1 VTESTGQAT
10 DFSGKRA
17 LIVDDSKSA
26 RAFLSRMLEKHGI
39 EVDTAE
45 TAEQAIVYLARTRPD
60 VIFMDHLMPGMDGF
74 QAVQSI
80 KNNPRTATIPI
91 MMFTSQEGELYLG
104 QARALGALG
113 VLPKQVKPAE
123 VSTVL
128 HQLRLVPDRRR
139 ARVTSFEP
147 GNAVA
152 HEAFQ
157 RPAAAAVSIAGLS
170 TGTDGP
176 LGAPPASPSE
186 RFEAGLSAAQL
197 RALVEEIVRD
207 QLGDLRR
214 GFSGLLDEQSER
226 LIAQVREL
234 VAPPAAA
241 VDPAGEALFA
251 AHEPPPAPRRAPWLI
266 AALASVAA
274 ASLAL
279 LWWREVGET
288 QRLAAELVTTRG
300 ALATRTAEAARAAA
314 LPQAAPSSAEAGAM
328 APWRGASLNPSAS
341 APSSG
346 LPSAAA
352 PAPRGASEAVQLVPY
367 GEVPMAGERY
377 ESLRRLLDDLAA
389 RSFRGIVTVTAFPGR
404 YCLVG
409 GAAGEGLELAPGD
422 APLSKCELLGN
433 PFDEQ
438 LGPAQREP
446 LALANLVGAIRQRS
460 GGAIDVQ
467 FVTGAESQRAASY
480 PESSPRVTAGEWNRA
495 AASNNRVE
503 IRVQPAGT

>member
-1 VTESTGQAT
+1 VTESTGQAAE
-10 DFSGKRA
+10 FSGKRA

-26 RAFLSRMLEKHGI
+26 RAFLARMLEKHGI

-80 KNNPRTATIPI
+80 KNNPGTATIPI

-113 VLPKQVKPAE
+113 VLPKQVKPTE

-157 RPAAAAVSIAGLS
+157 RPAAAAVSIVGVS
-170 TGTDGP
+170 TGTDDP
-176 LGAPPASPSE
+176 LGSPTSTPASGES
-186 RFEAGLSAAQL
+186 GLTAAQL
-197 RALVEEIVRD
+197 RALVDGIVRE
-207 QLGDLRR
+207 QLAEQRR
-214 GFSGLLDEQSER
+214 SLSNLFDEQTER
-226 LIAQVREL
+226 LMGQVRE
-234 VAPPAAA
+234 VFASPPPASATDA
-241 VDPAGEALFA
+241 TGEALFA
-251 AHEPPPAPRRAPWLI
+251 AHEPPTPAPRAPWLI
-266 AALASVAA
+266 AALFPVVAA
-274 ASLAL
+274 VLAV
-279 LWWREVGET
+279 LWWQEVQQS
-288 QRLAAELVTTRG
+288 QRLAAQLLESRA
-300 ALATRTAEAARAAA
+300 ALAGSAASPADVRAPAPAIPAPFNSAAGAATPPASAVAAPAA
-314 LPQAAPSSAEAGAM
+314 LPAV
-328 APWRGASLNPSAS
+328 
-341 APSSG
+341 
-346 LPSAAA
+346 
-352 PAPRGASEAVQLVPY
+352 GASETVQVVPY
-367 GEVPMAGERY
+367 GELPMAGDRL
-377 ESLRRLLDDLAA
+377 ESLRRMLDDLTT
-389 RSFRGIVTVTAFPGR
+389 RGFRGVVTVTSFPGR
-404 YCLVG
+404 YCLTRSPTDGFEV
-409 GAAGEGLELAPGD
+409 AAAE
-422 APLSKCELLGN
+422 APLSKCDVLGN

-446 LALANLVGAIRQRS
+446 LSLANLVGAIRQRS

-467 FVTGAESQRAASY
+467 LVTGAEMQRVAAYPEQVSGRAA
-480 PESSPRVTAGEWNRA
+480 TAGDWNRA

>member
-1 VTESTGQAT
+1 VTESTGQAAE
-10 DFSGKRA
+10 FSGKRA

-147 GNAVA
+147 GNAIA
-152 HEAFQ
+152 QEAFQ
-157 RPAAAAVSIAGLS
+157 RPAATVSIAGVS

-176 LGAPPASPSE
+176 LGAAPPSSSE

-197 RALVEEIVRD
+197 RGLVEEIVRD
-207 QLGDLRR
+207 QVTELRR
-214 GFSGLLDEQSER
+214 GFSGLLDEQTER
-226 LIAQVREL
+226 LVAQVREL
-234 VAPPAAA
+234 VAPPPAAA
-241 VDPAGEALFA
+241 ADPAGEALFA
-251 AHEPPPAPRRAPWLI
+251 AHEPAPAPRRAPWLI
-266 AALASVAA
+266 AALCSVAA
-274 ASLAL
+274 AALAV
-279 LWWREVGET
+279 LWWQGT
-288 QRLAAELVTTRG
+288 QESERLVTELAQSRAALAARD
-300 ALATRTAEAARAAA
+300 AEVAQAAA
-314 LPQAAPSSAEAGAM
+314 QVAAQAASTGGMM
-328 APWRGASLNPSAS
+328 APWGGVAGGAQ
-341 APSSG
+341 
-346 LPSAAA
+346 AAA
-352 PAPRGASEAVQLVPY
+352 GIAPPGSMPAIEPPGSETVQLVPY

-389 RSFRGIVTVTAFPGR
+389 RAFRGTVSVTSFPGR
-404 YCLVG
+404 YCLTG
-409 GAAGEGLELAPGD
+409 SAGDGFELAAAD
-422 APLSKCELLGN
+422 APLSKCDVLGN

-460 GGAIDVQ
+460 GGAITVQ
-467 FVTGAESQRAASY
+467 LVTGAESQRVASY
-480 PESSPRVTAGEWNRA
+480 PDSSPRVTAGDWNRA
-495 AASNNRVE
+495 AANNNRVE
-503 IRVQPAGT
+503 IRVTPSGT

>member
-1 VTESTGQAT
+1 MTESSGQAAE
-10 DFSGKRA
+10 FSGKRA

-26 RAFLSRMLEKHGI
+26 RAFLARMLEKHGI

-152 HEAFQ
+152 QEAFQ
-157 RPAAAAVSIAGLS
+157 RPALVAVNGVATG

-176 LGAPPASPSE
+176 SLPPPASAEP
-186 RFEAGLSAAQL
+186 GLSTAQL
-197 RALVEEIVRD
+197 RPIVEDVVRD
-207 QLGDLRR
+207 QLADLRR
-214 GFSGLLDEQSER
+214 AFSNLLDDHTER
-226 LIAQVREL
+226 VLAQVRET
-234 VAPPAAA
+234 AGAATVTA
-241 VDPAGEALFA
+241 SDGRDPAGEALFA
-251 AHEPPPAPRRAPWLI
+251 AHAPVPRASRAPWAI
-266 AALASVAA
+266 AAGVSLVAA
-274 ASLAL
+274 AMAL
-279 LWWREVGET
+279 LWWQET
-288 QRLAAELVTTRG
+288 QSSRSLAAQLLE
-300 ALATRTAEAARAAA
+300 ARTSLAARAA
-314 LPQAAPSSAEAGAM
+314 EAN
-328 APWRGASLNPSAS
+328 R
-341 APSSG
+341 
-346 LPSAAA
+346 AAA
-352 PAPRGASEAVQLVPY
+352 ALVGTRTPEPPMPPPSNGPGAFVPAGGASEILQLVPY
-367 GEVPMAGERY
+367 GEVPISGERL
-377 ESLRRLLDDLAA
+377 EALRRQLDDLVA
-389 RSFRGIVTVTAFPGR
+389 RGFRGTVTVTSFPGR

-409 GAAGEGLELAPGD
+409 SLAEGYQPAPAD
-422 APLSKCELLGN
+422 APLSRCDVLGN

-446 LALANLVGAIRQRS
+446 LALANLIGAIRQKS
-460 GGAIDVQ
+460 GGTLQVQ
-467 FVTGAESQRAASY
+467 LVNGSETQRVAAY
-480 PESSPRVTAGEWNRA
+480 PDPSARATAGDWNRSA
-495 AASNNRVE
+495 AGNNRVE
-503 IRVQPAGT
+503 IRIQPQAP